1 MPESYSFSP
10 QFATIRSASPLEGMR
25 PVKAVHTALQFQPQ
39 KFLEV
44 KSEQPELVS
53 SAWASGLKEGVGD
66 ALKGITAAFV
76 TEREKKDKKDEAVI
90 QRAHEEKV
98 AGIKSQ
104 KTWEE
109 QDFEKRYKEAQIRN
123 LETQVESREK
133 KDKKTPYIKPR
144 GLMFAPVVEPES
156 MPEPEPA
163 KDGSVINALP
173 EPEEIK
179 GTSAAP
185 LQGTEPVQKNL
196 FAPVSEDRFGSL
208 KGNKKGIAFETYK
221 PEPSILDIA
230 GAPSPTAESVAQPAP
245 AKPLTE
251 AEEIAQL
258 SEEQR
263 NAMYPEMPVA
273 VFAEP
278 PSIKQVRTQELLGNY
293 EDYEEALMAREELAR
308 RMPNYDV
315 PDVTEEVLEDGTSY
329 FSIKAPKQ
337 KTTSKKAG
345 VPEGMTVSKGKIDS
359 EGKVTLDIEPT
370 PDAKKQVRALKE
382 PISDLDLMLRT
393 IKQIRSIYE
402 GISPGVGG
410 VANWLSYIP
419 GTDAADVSRLVE
431 TLQGNIAF
439 KKLAEM
445 KAASP
450 TGGALGAISEKEL
463 ALLASSAGSIDPA
476 LSFFLF
482 KDNIDQIESGALK
495 AKQILEEDIAS
506 IEKPQKF
513 TPIQSAPQNAIQ
525 IKSQEEW
532 KKLKSGQKYIFN
544 GVTGTK
550 K

>member
-25 PVKAVHTALQFQPQ
+25 PVKAIHTALQFQPQ

-44 KSEQPELVS
+44 KSSQPELVS
-53 SAWASGLKEGVGD
+53 QGWASGLKEGIGD
-66 ALKGITAAFV
+66 ALKGITTAFV
-76 TEREKKDKKDEAVI
+76 TEREKKDKKAEDII
-90 QRAHEEKV
+90 QRKHEEKV
-98 AGIKSQ
+98 AGIKAQ

-123 LETQVESREK
+123 LETQVEARD
-133 KDKKTPYIKPR
+133 KDKKIPPVIKPR
-144 GLMFAPVVEPES
+144 GTFIVEPES
-156 MPEPEPA
+156 LPKTVPTEPDTASSTEGQFTPVP
-163 KDGSVINALP
+163 D
-173 EPEEIK
+173 EIPDNMKGDNTSSLK
-179 GTSAAP
+179 GTSPFSA
-185 LQGTEPVQKNL
+185 
-196 FAPVSEDRFGSL
+196 VSEDRFGSL
-208 KGNKKGIAFETYK
+208 KGKPKSIAFETYK
-221 PEPSILDIA
+221 PKPSVLDIA
-230 GAPSPTAESVAQPAP
+230 GGPAPTAEPPVQPAAP
-245 AKPLTE
+245 KELTE
-251 AEEIAQL
+251 AEKIAQL
-258 SEEQR
+258 NEEQL
-263 NAMYPEMPVA
+263 NAMYPEMQA

-278 PSIKQVRTQELLGNY
+278 PSIKQVPVQELLGNY
-293 EDYEEALMAREELAR
+293 EDYEEALLARKELAS
-308 RMPNYDV
+308 RMPDYDV

-337 KTTSKKAG
+337 KPTSKKAG
-345 VPEGMTVSKGKIDS
+345 VPEGMTVSKGKIDA
-359 EGKVTLDIEPT
+359 EGNVTLDIEPAL
-370 PDAKKQVRALKE
+370 DAKKQVRALKE

-393 IKQIRSIYE
+393 IKQIRSIYK

-410 VANWLSYIP
+410 AANWLSYIP
-419 GTDAADVSRLVE
+419 GTDAADVSKLVE

-450 TGGALGAISEKEL
+450 TGGALGAISEREL
-463 ALLASSAGSIDPA
+463 SLLAASAGSVDPA

-482 KDNIDQIESGALK
+482 KDNLDQIESGALK

-513 TPIQSAPQNAIQ
+513 SPIQSTPQNVIE

>member
-10 QFATIRSASPLEGMR
+10 QFATIRSESPLAGMR
-25 PVKAVHTALQFQPQ
+25 PAKAIHTALQFQPQ

-53 SAWASGLKEGVGD
+53 NAWASGLKEGVGD

-76 TEREKKDKKDEAVI
+76 TEREKKEKKDEAVI

-98 AGIKSQ
+98 AGIKAQ
-104 KTWEE
+104 KTFEE

-123 LETQVESREK
+123 LETQVEARD
-133 KDKKTPYIKPR
+133 KDKKIPPVIKPR
-144 GLMFAPVVEPES
+144 GTFIVEPDESLPKPAPVAPETAS
-156 MPEPEPA
+156 SEEKNTMPVPDEVKGVNTSSLEGIRPFPA
-163 KDGSVINALP
+163 
-173 EPEEIK
+173 
-179 GTSAAP
+179 
-185 LQGTEPVQKNL
+185 
-196 FAPVSEDRFGSL
+196 VSEEGFGSL
-208 KGNKKGIAFETYK
+208 KGKKKSIAFETYK
-221 PEPSILDIA
+221 PEPSIFGIA
-230 GAPSPTAESVAQPAP
+230 GAAPPSVEPPIQPVAP
-245 AKPLTE
+245 KELTE
-251 AEEIAQL
+251 AEKIAQL
-258 SEEQR
+258 NEEQR
-263 NAMYPEMPVA
+263 KVMEPELPVA
-273 VFAEP
+273 EFVEP
-278 PSIKQVRTQELLGNY
+278 PSIKQVPIQELLGNY
-293 EDYEEALMAREELAR
+293 EDYEEALMARKELAS
-308 RMPNYDV
+308 RMPDYDV

-337 KTTSKKAG
+337 KPSSKKAG
-345 VPEGMTVSKGKIDS
+345 VPEGLKVTKGKIDA
-359 EGKVTLDIEPT
+359 EGNVTLDIEPA

-393 IKQIRSIYE
+393 INQIRSIYK

-410 VANWLSYIP
+410 AANWLSYIP
-419 GTDAADVSRLVE
+419 GTDAADVARLVK

-450 TGGALGAISEKEL
+450 TGGALGAISEREL
-463 ALLASSAGSIDPA
+463 DLLASSAGSVDPA

-482 KDNIDQIESGALK
+482 KDNLDQIENGALK
-495 AKQILEEDIAS
+495 AKQLLEEDIAS

-513 TPIQSAPQNAIQ
+513 TPIQSQENRVE
-525 IKSQEEW
+525 IKSQEDYN
-532 KKLKSGQKYIFN
+532 KLKSGQKYIFN

>member
-1 MPESYSFSP
+1 
-10 QFATIRSASPLEGMR
+10 MR
-25 PVKAVHTALQFQPQ
+25 PVKAIHTALQFEPQ

-44 KSEQPELVS
+44 KSSQPELVS
-53 SAWASGLKEGVGD
+53 QGLASGLKEGIGD
-66 ALKGITAAFV
+66 ALKGITTAYV

-90 QRAHEEKV
+90 QRQHEKDVAAIKSEKTFEEKDL
-98 AGIKSQ
+98 
-104 KTWEE
+104 ER
-109 QDFEKRYKEAQIRN
+109 RYKEAQVQNI
-123 LETQVESREK
+123 ESQAEARG
-133 KDKKTPYIKPR
+133 KDKKIPPVIKPR
-144 GLMFAPVVEPES
+144 GTFIVEPES
-156 MPEPEPA
+156 LPEPA
-163 KDGSVINALP
+163 PVELKTDSSTEDKSIPVPDAM
-173 EPEEIK
+173 K
-179 GTSAAP
+179 GVNTSSLEAIRPFSA
-185 LQGTEPVQKNL
+185 
-196 FAPVSEDRFGSL
+196 VSEDRFGSL
-208 KGNKKGIAFETYK
+208 KGKPKSIAFETYK
-221 PEPSILDIA
+221 PETSILDIA
-230 GAPSPTAESVAQPAP
+230 GAPAPTAKPPVQPAAP
-245 AKPLTE
+245 KELTE
-251 AEEIAQL
+251 AEKIAQL
-258 SEEQR
+258 NEDQL
-263 NAMYPEMPVA
+263 NAMYPEMQA

-278 PSIKQVRTQELLGNY
+278 PSIKQVPVQELLGNY
-293 EDYEEALMAREELAR
+293 EDYEEALMARKELVS
-308 RMPNYDV
+308 RMPDYDV

-337 KTTSKKAG
+337 KPTSKKAG
-345 VPEGMTVSKGKIDS
+345 VPEGMTVSKGKIDA
-359 EGKVTLDIEPT
+359 EGNVTLDIEPT

-393 IKQIRSIYE
+393 IKQIRSIYD
-402 GISPGVGG
+402 GVSPGVGG

-419 GTDAADVSRLVE
+419 GTDAADVARLVE

-463 ALLASSAGSIDPA
+463 ALLASSSGSIDPA

-482 KDNIDQIESGALK
+482 KDNLDQIESGALK
-495 AKQILEEDIAS
+495 AKKLIEEDIAS

-513 TPIQSAPQNAIQ
+513 TPIQSTPQNVIE

>member
-1 MPESYSFSP
+1 MPESYSFTP

-39 KFLEV
+39 KFLEI
-44 KSEQPELVS
+44 KSEQPELIS
-53 SAWASGLKEGVGD
+53 NAWASGLKEGVGD

-98 AGIKSQ
+98 AGIKAQ

-109 QDFEKRYKEAQIRN
+109 QDFEKRYKDAQIRN
-123 LETQVESREK
+123 LESQVESREK

-208 KGNKKGIAFETYK
+208 KGNQKGIAFETYK
-221 PEPSILDIA
+221 PAPSILDIA

-245 AKPLTE
+245 AKSLTE

-359 EGKVTLDIEPT
+359 EGKVTLDIEPA
-370 PDAKKQVRALKE
+370 PEAKQQIAAIKKPLE
-382 PISDLDLMLRT
+382 TTETMLRA
-393 IKQIRSIYE
+393 IGDIRKIYE
-402 GISPGVGG
+402 GASRATGLIGSIMQ
-410 VANWLSYIP
+410 WIP
-419 GTDAADVSRLVE
+419 ASDAADVRKLVK

-439 KKLAEM
+439 KTLADM
-445 KAASP
+445 RAASP
-450 TGGALGAISEKEL
+450 TGGALGAVSEKEL
-463 ALLASSAGSIDPA
+463 DMLAAAMGSIDPG
-476 LSFFLF
+476 LSHFLF
-482 KDNIDQIESGALK
+482 KDNLDEIERILK
-495 AKQILEEDIAS
+495 LYKQEADSAIS
-506 IEKPQKF
+506 QIEKPQNF
-513 TPIQSAPQNAIQ
+513 TPIQTPENRVEIKTQAEFNA
-525 IKSQEEW
+525 
-532 KKLKSGQKYIFN
+532 LKSGQKFIFN
-544 GVTGTK
+544 GRPGTK
-550 K
+550 

>member
-1 MPESYSFSP
+1 MPDYSFSP
-10 QFATIRSASPLEGMR
+10 QFATIKSASPLEGMR
-25 PVKAVHTALQFQPQ
+25 PFQVPEVRHTALQFEPQ

-44 KSEQPELVS
+44 KSTQPELL
-53 SAWASGLKEGVGD
+53 AQGLASGLKEGVGD
-66 ALKGITAAFV
+66 ALKGITAAYV
-76 TEREKKDKKDEAVI
+76 GEREKVEKKDEDALKFARDLVI
-90 QRAHEEKV
+90 AKEKAKKTPEE
-98 AGIKSQ
+98 I
-104 KTWEE
+104 
-109 QDFEKRYKEAQIRN
+109 DLEKRYKEAQLKNIES
-123 LETQVESREK
+123 LSESRD
-133 KDKKTPYIKPR
+133 KDKKIPPVIKPR
-144 GLMFAPVVEPES
+144 GTFIVEPDESLPEFAPVKPETVS
-156 MPEPEPA
+156 
-163 KDGSVINALP
+163 
-173 EPEEIK
+173 
-179 GTSAAP
+179 
-185 LQGTEPVQKNL
+185 GTESKPLPVPDAMKGVSSSSLNSTL
-196 FAPVSEDRFGSL
+196 PFSAVSEDRFGSL
-208 KGNKKGIAFETYK
+208 KGKPKSIAFETYK

-230 GAPSPTAESVAQPAP
+230 GGPAPTTEPFVQPAAP
-245 AKPLTE
+245 KELTE
-251 AEEIAQL
+251 AEKIAQL
-258 SEEQR
+258 NEEQL

-278 PSIKQVRTQELLGNY
+278 PSIKQVPVQELLGNY
-293 EDYEEALMAREELAR
+293 EDYEEALMARKELAS
-308 RMPNYDV
+308 RMPDYDV

-337 KTTSKKAG
+337 KPTSKKDG
-345 VPEGMTVSKGKIDS
+345 VPEGMTVSKGKIDA
-359 EGKVTLDIEPT
+359 EGNVTLDIEPT
-370 PDAKKQVRALKE
+370 PDAKKQIRALKE

-393 IKQIRSIYE
+393 IKQIRSIYD
-402 GISPGVGG
+402 GVSPGVGG

-419 GTDAADVSRLVE
+419 GTDAADVARLVE

-450 TGGALGAISEKEL
+450 TGGALGAISEREL
-463 ALLASSAGSIDPA
+463 SLLAASAGSIDPA

-506 IEKPQKF
+506 VENPQKF

>member
-1 MPESYSFSP
+1 
-10 QFATIRSASPLEGMR
+10 MR
-25 PVKAVHTALQFQPQ
+25 PVKAIHTALQFQPQ

-53 SAWASGLKEGVGD
+53 NAWASGLKEGIGD
-66 ALKGITAAFV
+66 ALKGITTAYV

-90 QRAHEEKV
+90 QRQHEKDVAAIKSEKTFEEKDL
-98 AGIKSQ
+98 
-104 KTWEE
+104 ER
-109 QDFEKRYKEAQIRN
+109 RYKEAQVQNI
-123 LETQVESREK
+123 ESQVETRG
-133 KDKKTPYIKPR
+133 KDKKVPPVIKPR
-144 GLMFAPVVEPES
+144 GTFIVEPDES
-156 MPEPEPA
+156 LPKPAPTEPDTASSTEGQVMPVSDDVPDNM
-163 KDGSVINALP
+163 KGDNTSSL
-173 EPEEIK
+173 K
-179 GTSAAP
+179 GTSPFSA
-185 LQGTEPVQKNL
+185 
-196 FAPVSEDRFGSL
+196 VSEDRFGSL
-208 KGNKKGIAFETYK
+208 KGKPKSIAFETYK
-221 PEPSILDIA
+221 PKPSVLDIA
-230 GAPSPTAESVAQPAP
+230 GGPAPTAEPPVQPAAP
-245 AKPLTE
+245 KELTE
-251 AEEIAQL
+251 AEKIAKL
-258 SEEQR
+258 NEEQL
-263 NAMYPEMPVA
+263 NAMYPEMQA

-278 PSIKQVRTQELLGNY
+278 PSIKQVPVQELLGNY
-293 EDYEEALMAREELAR
+293 EDYEEALMARKELAS
-308 RMPNYDV
+308 RMPDYDV

-337 KTTSKKAG
+337 KPTSKKAG
-345 VPEGMTVSKGKIDS
+345 VPEGMTVSKGKIDA
-359 EGKVTLDIEPT
+359 EGNVTLDIEPT

-393 IKQIRSIYE
+393 IKQIRSIYD
-402 GISPGVGG
+402 GVSPGVGG

-513 TPIQSAPQNAIQ
+513 TPIQSTPQNAIQ